1 MINSKLDHPMIA
13 YRAVRGHDKQESFD
27 LMTDLLCH
35 YKGKA
40 FTKALLDN
48 QFISEYDYEKLV
60 KVGRA

>member
-1 MINSKLDHPMIA
+1 MTNSKLDHPMIA
-13 YRAVRGHDKQESFD
+13 YRALRGHDKQESFD

-40 FTKALLDN
+40 FTKALFDN
-48 QFISEYDYEKLV
+48 QFISEFEYKKLV

>member
-1 MINSKLDHPMIA
+1 MTNSKLDHPMIA

-48 QFISEYDYEKLV
+48 QFISESDYEKLV

>member
-1 MINSKLDHPMIA
+1 MTNSKLDHPMIA

-35 YKGKA
+35 YKGKE
-40 FTKALLDN
+40 FTKALFDN
-48 QFISEYDYEKLV
+48 QFISESDYEKLV

>member
-1 MINSKLDHPMIA
+1 MSKLDHPMIA
-13 YRAVRGHDKQESFD
+13 YRAVRGFDKQESFD

-35 YKGKA
+35 YKGKD

-48 QFISEYDYEKLV
+48 QFISENEYDKLV

>member
-1 MINSKLDHPMIA
+1 MSKLDHPMIA
-13 YRAVRGHDKQESFD
+13 YRVVRGFEKQESFD

-35 YKGKA
+35 YKGKD

-48 QFISEYDYEKLV
+48 QFISENEYEKLV

>member
-1 MINSKLDHPMIA
+1 MIA

-40 FTKALLDN
+40 FTKALFDN
-48 QFISEYDYEKLV
+48 QFISESDYEKLV